1 MSELIYEVD
10 GNMGKTLKVFDD
22 KCVISTKAG
31 LKSAIFG
38 NLLSGDK
45 EFYYT
50 DITSVQF
57 KNLGM
62 TTGYLQFEYP
72 GSHSGNNFV
81 SENSF
86 TFSAT
91 FGNSKYKKL
100 KEEMPGIYEDV
111 QKRINAAKTPKNA
124 SVQAAVSPAEELKK
138 FKELLDMGVITQEEF
153 DAKKKQLLGL

>member
-1 MSELIYEVD
+1 MNEMIYEYD
-10 GNMGKTLKVFDD
+10 GNMGQILKVYPDRG
-22 KCVISTKAG
+22 VIASKGGAKG
-31 LKSAIFG
+31 AMFG
-38 NLLSGDK
+38 SLLTGDK
-45 EFYYT
+45 EFYFK

-86 TFSAT
+86 IFSAT
-91 FGNSKYKKL
+91 VGTAKYKKL
-100 KEEMPGIYEDV
+100 KEEMPGIYEDIR
-111 QKRINAAKTPKNA
+111 KRVNEAKTTKA
-124 SVQAAVSPAEELKK
+124 DTRGGTSAADELKK
-138 FKELLDMGVITQEEF
+138 FKDLLDSGVITQEEF

>member
-1 MSELIYEVD
+1 MDEIIYEYD
-10 GNMGKTLKVFDD
+10 GNVGKILKVYPDR
-22 KCVISTKAG
+22 CVISSKGG
-31 LKSAIFG
+31 LKGAMSG
-38 NLLSGDK
+38 SLLASDK
-45 EFYYT
+45 EFYFK

-62 TTGYLQFEYP
+62 TSGYLQFEYP

-91 FGNSKYKKL
+91 LGTAKYKKL
-100 KEEMPGIYEDV
+100 KEEMPGIYEDIR
-111 QKRINAAKTPKNA
+111 KRVNEAKTTKVATSGVP
-124 SVQAAVSPAEELKK
+124 SAADELKK

-153 DAKKKQLLGL
+153 DTKKKQLLGL